1 MSVYRAAVTNAVM
14 CKGVDYELLTW
25 VVRCVGH
32 NVMLVGWVLMCTT
45 ESASLAD
52 TARSSCIFVCVVGTD
67 CLLLMPL
74 HSSVTWM
81 SRGRMNIFV

>member
-1 MSVYRAAVTNAVM
+1 MSIDIAAVTNAVM
-14 CKGVDYELLTW
+14 CKDVDYELLTW

-32 NVMLVGWVLMCTT
+32 DVMLSCWILMGTI

-52 TARSSCIFVCVVGTD
+52 TARSSCIFVRVVGTD
-67 CLLLMPL
+67 CVLLMPL
-74 HSSVTWM
+74 YSSVTRM